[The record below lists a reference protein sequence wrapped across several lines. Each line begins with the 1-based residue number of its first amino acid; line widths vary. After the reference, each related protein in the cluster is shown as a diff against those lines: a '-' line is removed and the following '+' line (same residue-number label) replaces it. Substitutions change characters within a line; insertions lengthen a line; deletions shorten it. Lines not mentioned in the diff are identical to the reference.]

1 MNIWEFQQRVARR
14 LIGVNLMN
22 VAFGALLSSQRGD
35 PFLRG
40 VGTQAI
46 GWAGINILL
55 GTVGSLANRRRAAQP
70 TADLLPARRRE
81 RRNLSLLL
89 LVNTALDIVYIVG
102 GWRWAQRSEA
112 YSFRRGNGIGVV
124 LQGALLL
131 IFDLVH
137 VLIIPRQRK

>member
-14 LIGVNLMN
+14 LIGLNLMN
-22 VAFGALLSSQRGD
+22 VAFGALLSSQRD
-35 PFLRG
+35 APFLRG
-40 VGTQAI
+40 VGTQAV

-55 GTVGSLANRRRAAQP
+55 GSVGSLANRRRAQQP
-70 TADLLPARRRE
+70 TADALPARRRE

-89 LVNTALDIVYIVG
+89 WVNAALDLVYIFG

-112 YSFRRGNGIGVV
+112 YSFRRGSGIGVM

-131 IFDLVH
+131 IFDLFH
-137 VLIIPRQRK
+137 VLIIPRQRN